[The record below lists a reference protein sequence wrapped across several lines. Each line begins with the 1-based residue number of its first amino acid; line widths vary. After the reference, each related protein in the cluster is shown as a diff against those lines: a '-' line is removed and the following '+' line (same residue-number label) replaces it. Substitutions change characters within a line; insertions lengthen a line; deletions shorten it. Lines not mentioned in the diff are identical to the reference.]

1 MTMACLENMS
11 DDGVL
16 EGVEMLA
23 RRSNEIT
30 AELLAYLIEVE
41 ERGLHLR
48 EACSSLFAFCV
59 ERLHM
64 PEAAAGKRIT
74 AARTARRFPRVLEML
89 AGGEIHLTTVN
100 LLAAHLTEE
109 NHGELLARARHR
121 SKREIDR
128 LVAEIAPRPDVA
140 SRIVALPQPV
150 GQAEAVGAGVG
161 LEVRAPER
169 VVRPA
174 VVAPLSPRRYEIR
187 VTVDEATH
195 DKLRQLQDLLAHGVG
210 RDPAVIIAQAIDVL
224 HERTLARKAAV
235 TKRPRRAKSTTK
247 RTRHIPA
254 AVKRTVWTRDGA
266 RCAFVDGKGRRC
278 SATGGLQFHHIKNW
292 ARGAEHAA
300 DEIELRCHAHN
311 QYQAVL
317 DYGAELMARRR
328 GGSASARE
336 PSSVERR
343 DVTRG
348 YVRPSQPSRRA
359 A

>member
-1 MTMACLENMS
+1 
-11 DDGVL
+11 V
-16 EGVEMLA
+16 LA

-30 AELLAYLIEVE
+30 AELLAYLIEVD

-64 PEAAAGKRIT
+64 SEAAAGKRIT

-89 AGGEIHLTTVN
+89 AGGEIHLTAVN
-100 LLAAHLTEE
+100 LLARHLTEE
-109 NHGELLARARHR
+109 NHGELLERARHR
-121 SKREIDR
+121 SKRDLAR
-128 LVAEIAPRPDVA
+128 LVAEISPRPDVA
-140 SRIVALPQPV
+140 SQILALPQPV
-150 GQAEAVGAGVG
+150 GQAEPAAAVAVG

-169 VVRPA
+169 ARRA
-174 VVAPLSPRRYEIR
+174 VVAQLSPRRYEIR
-187 VTVDEATH
+187 VTVDEETH

-210 RDPAVIIAQAIDVL
+210 RDPAVIVAKAIDVL
-224 HERTLARKAAV
+224 HEKTLARKAAV
-235 TKRPRRAKSTTK
+235 TKRPQRGKPAKK

-254 AVKRTVWTRDGA
+254 AVKRTVWKRDGA

-292 ARGAEHAA
+292 ARGGEHAA

-317 DYGAELMARRR
+317 DYGAELMERCR
-328 GGSASARE
+328 GRSRARE
-336 PSSVERR
+336 RSSVERYAR
-343 DVTRG
+343 PMREISAG
-348 YVRPSQPSRRA
+348 RPSTAGGAGGCDRHRRCA
-359 A
+359 RLR